1 EAGGGGVREK
11 QVLAAAIVHPGGSER
26 AAGRVR
32 AEIDGRQAGRTC
44 RGGEGLL
51 GEGARQ
57 SVVDA
62 EGIGVAERVG
72 PGHADAFAA
81 GMEEWS
87 LDAVP
92 EARPDHIVKNGKRK
106 RAARAEDA
114 FFGDAQEQLQTF
126 RAAFEFCGEQ
136 FFVIEQIEDRIGEA
150 ERAAELSAAAVKGN
164 PLLANFFETNG
175 DISGVAGGA
184 EACRLPPVR
193 RRVPR
198 RWRGRAAACHCDFRW
213 LAEELGWARSIRD
226 GRTGLPGRGWRV
238 RALGALAGEETETRC
253 ADAL

>member
-1 EAGGGGVREK
+1 
-11 QVLAAAIVHPGGSER
+11 
-26 AAGRVR
+26 
-32 AEIDGRQAGRTC
+32 
-44 RGGEGLL
+44 
-51 GEGARQ
+51 
-57 SVVDA
+57 
-62 EGIGVAERVG
+62 
-72 PGHADAFAA
+72 
-81 GMEEWS
+81 MEEWS

-175 DISGVAGGA
+175 DISGVAAVVELDLNVLPANRLEVAGA
-184 EACRLPPVR
+184 RKSREADFQGVLIERVAFAERNAAPNEAIVEFVQTLEFDAAHKIR
-193 RRVPR
+193 RPI
-198 RWRGRAAACHCDFRW
+198 AKI
-213 LAEELGWARSIRD
+213 EL
-226 GRTGLPGRGWRV
+226 
-238 RALGALAGEETETRC
+238 
-253 ADAL
+253 